1 LIEHQKHSENGNWNA
16 CTLNAPGAARL
27 LCRELE
33 SAYSA
38 IISIMGLQKV
48 RWSGA
53 GEMQIDKHHLMWS
66 ADLLVVNIA

>member
-1 LIEHQKHSENGNWNA
+1 LIGHQKHSENGNWNA

-33 SAYSA
+33 SA
-38 IISIMGLQKV
+38 IISIIGLQKV